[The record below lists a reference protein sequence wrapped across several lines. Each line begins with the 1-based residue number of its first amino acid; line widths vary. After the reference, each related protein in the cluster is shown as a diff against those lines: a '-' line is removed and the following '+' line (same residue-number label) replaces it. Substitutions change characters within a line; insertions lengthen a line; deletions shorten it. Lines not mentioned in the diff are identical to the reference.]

1 MTSPAPEPVAA
12 GGAIS
17 PPRAAAATR
26 FSPRRFLSDWGP
38 ALPLLLFTLATL
50 VLPALMLVHDTFA
63 LPDGSYGFEH
73 ITKVAANPVDRQAI
87 GGSLALGLV
96 QATIATAIG
105 APAAWLITKMRLGGR
120 AFWLSLMNVA
130 SNFAGIGLAFGFV
143 ALIGST
149 GMLTLIIKALFGID
163 DNPFPSTGS
172 FSGMN
177 IVYLYFNVPMFVLLT
192 LPALSVLKSDWQEAA
207 EVCKATRRQFW
218 RYVGI
223 PVLAPFVVAGW
234 LLIFT
239 WTIGV
244 YAVAYAV
251 AASPGAQKL
260 ITLQIGTTLET
271 SVFGLGRAAVLS
283 VLLMLLAVG
292 ATVLYRLSLKR
303 AARWL

>member
-1 MTSPAPEPVAA
+1 MTSRLQGRPAIVTLL
-12 GGAIS
+12 
-17 PPRAAAATR
+17 TR
-26 FSPRRFLSDWGP
+26 WGP
-38 ALPLLLFTLATL
+38 ALPLLLFTAATL
-50 VLPALMLVHDTFA
+50 VLPAIMLVYESFA
-63 LPDGSYGFEH
+63 LPGGGLGFEH
-73 ITKVAANPVDRQAI
+73 ITKVAGNPVDRQAI
-87 GGSLALGLV
+87 GGSLALGVV
-96 QATIATAIG
+96 QATLATAIG
-105 APAAWLITKMRLGGR
+105 APAAWLITRMRLGGR

-149 GMLTLIIKALFGID
+149 GMLTLILKALLGLEG
-163 DNPFPSTGS
+163 NPFPSTGS

-192 LPALSVLKSDWQEAA
+192 LPALSVLKDDWQEAA
-207 EVCKATRRQFW
+207 EVCKATRWQFW

-223 PVLAPFVVAGW
+223 PVLSPFVIAGW
-234 LLIFT
+234 LLVFT

-251 AASPGAQKL
+251 AASPGSQKL

-283 VLLMLLAVG
+283 VLLMILAIG
-292 ATVLYRLSLKR
+292 ATVLYRLCLKR